1 MANDLDNII
10 RLQKA
15 LESLIAKASPSDNVN
30 VVEKGEDTEQPI
42 TPEVVEDTP
51 QPEEDNNT
59 VETAGQMLN
68 EHSDDEMRALEVIME
83 VDKKDQHGNF
93 YSAETLE
100 GADASYKKNDVPS
113 NLFHIV
119 DTDGFEMEETFIL
132 EEDTHYEAIG
142 ETIKKGAW
150 MGWTKFNDTELWEL
164 KKSNELGGLSPKCL
178 GNVNA
183 DTGEITN
190 LAFSKE
196 DLLAYGDDSE

>member
-10 RLQKA
+10 KLQKA
-15 LESLIAKASPSDNVN
+15 LTNLIAQTSPNDKEIV
-30 VVEKGEDTEQPI
+30 KGEEAEPVV
-42 TPEVVEDTP
+42 TPEV
-51 QPEEDNNT
+51 EEDNT
-59 VETAGQMLN
+59 PVSVEGQMLN

-93 YSAETLE
+93 YTAETLE

-119 DTDGFEMEETFIL
+119 DTDGFEMEDTFIL
-132 EEDTHYEAIG
+132 EEDTHYEALG

-150 MGWTKFNDTELWEL
+150 MGWTKFNDPELWEL
-164 KKSNELGGLSPKCL
+164 KKANELGGLSPKCL

-183 DTGEITN
+183 ETGEITN

-196 DLLAYGDDSE
+196 DLLAYGED